1 MEELNIRQRII
12 LSILGRKQEYS
23 EYLSVIRDGHN
34 IFSKLDSV
42 TAMESISPY
51 NDVMLTEYLVSVDKP
66 PASQYIYSIDPDVME
81 ILRAT
86 KYCNFYRESL
96 IKAYTVSNSFP
107 VMILNGVD
115 GIKYAAIT
123 FVHLNPGV
131 SSENFMYILVTFE
144 TEKKQKTYK
153 KLFISS
159 REDFDNL
166 LIEPRVGSTDHRVWT
181 VLLAFMY
188 ICAAHSADETLFAQE
203 FNNPD
208 PCTRVYKYTDGTEL
222 YCLGVQEQSYIPYL
236 GNIYSLF
243 EKGLSWLCGY
253 SNPYIMVAD
262 ADFAT
267 RVIQERNWDLSG
279 TNIDL
284 INYFT
289 VVAETVM
296 HDKRIVMLYEDESF
310 AALRN
315 RYTFDDVIPEVF
327 YMIPEY
333 IPFDVFTVASLDTRT
348 VANVSI
354 VQLDTLYVTIHILA
368 HNGWKLDRIVTLSDA
383 DRSDFAT
390 FDLDKVISEVREQYI
405 ASVGD
410 LVSIFKSDIEE
421 YVRLT
426 RSLVEDVLLLLYHI
440 CLAEK
445 VKMLRRQTSKV
456 KELSLTGAEN
466 SIDDS
471 VDAADTFDDSAES
484 NNLLASEQEDDSPY
498 VSNITV
504 FSLTPRSYKVH
515 KESVA
520 RSSGWKMP
528 EHFRKGHMRSV
539 WVGSGENKHKE
550 TRWIEPTIVNKG
562 EGSRA
567 IIKKI
572 KL

>member
-1 MEELNIRQRII
+1 
-12 LSILGRKQEYS
+12 
-23 EYLSVIRDGHN
+23 
-34 IFSKLDSV
+34 
-42 TAMESISPY
+42 MESIPPY
-51 NDVMLTEYLVSVDKP
+51 NDVMLTEYLVSVGKS

-86 KYCNFYRESL
+86 RYCNFYRESL

-107 VMILNGVD
+107 VIMLNGAD
-115 GIKYAAIT
+115 GLKYAAIT
-123 FVHLNPGV
+123 FVPLNPGV
-131 SSENFMYILVTFE
+131 SSENLMYILVILE
-144 TEKKQKTYK
+144 TEKKRKTYK

-159 REDFDNL
+159 REDFDSL
-166 LIEPRVGSTDHRVWT
+166 LVELRVGSTGHRVWT

-188 ICAAHSADETLFAQE
+188 ICAAHNVDEALFVQE

-208 PCTRVYKYTDGTEL
+208 PCTRVFKCTDGTEL
-222 YCLGVQEQSYIPYL
+222 HCLVVQEQSYIPYL

-267 RVIQERNWDLSG
+267 KVIQERNWDLAG

-289 VVAETVM
+289 VVAKTVM
-296 HDKRIVMLYEDESF
+296 HDKRIVMLYEDELVK
-310 AALRN
+310 ALRN
-315 RYTFDDVIPEVF
+315 RYNLEDIIPEVF

-348 VANVSI
+348 VANVLI
-354 VQLDTLYVTIHILA
+354 AQLDTLYVTIHILA

-390 FDLDKVISEVREQYI
+390 FDLDKVISEVREQYLFS
-405 ASVGD
+405 AGD
-410 LVSIFKSDIEE
+410 LVSVFSSDIEE
-421 YVRLT
+421 YVSLT
-426 RSLVEDVLLLLYHI
+426 RSLVEDALLLLYHI

-445 VKMLRRQTSKV
+445 VKMLRRQNHKA
-456 KELSLTGAEN
+456 KESSLTGAES
-466 SIDDS
+466 SIADS
-471 VDAADTFDDSAES
+471 ADAADTFDDSAES
-484 NNLLASEQEDDSPY
+484 NNSLASEQEDCSPY

-504 FSLTPRSYKVH
+504 LSLTPRSYKVH
-515 KESVA
+515 KESVV

-528 EHFRKGHMRSV
+528 EHFRRGHMRSV